1 MKISD
6 ADILRILDRV
16 REYRTEITE
25 GSVILTPF
33 EVDVIITALEIAG
46 EV

>member
-6 ADILRILDRV
+6 ADILRILDRM
-16 REYRTEITE
+16 REHRIELVNGDI
-25 GSVILTPF
+25 ILTPF

-46 EV
+46 GV